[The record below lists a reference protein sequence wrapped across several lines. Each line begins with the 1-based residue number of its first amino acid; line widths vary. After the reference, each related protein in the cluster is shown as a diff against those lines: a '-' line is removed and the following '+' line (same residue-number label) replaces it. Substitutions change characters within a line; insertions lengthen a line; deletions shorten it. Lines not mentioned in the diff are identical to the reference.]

1 MAAYCITLRPSMRG
15 TQRLCSSRFLLQL
28 CSCFSS
34 VLAPALF
41 LLQLCSSRF
50 LLQPS
55 RCPSLPPPFFAA
67 ALVGRQFVPSPSP
80 LPRRPL
86 ASLLS
91 LCPGVAADAWRSLAL
106 RCRLL
111 SYSCWAGCGCECVFA
126 SAVQYI
132 LLHTR
137 MQVSRLNCA
146 FIFVKD
152 AGGGVAEGGA
162 GGDGERVGAREEGR
176 NRDGGDLGQRDRA
189 DLGKRDRADLGLPS
203 FQVPCAVLSMGIS
216 LSAVCVRAPGTRVLK
231 SKRAGTLN
239 QAHSRAHLGRIL
251 LLIVTYVSHLALA
264 HTLLS
269 GNTCYL
275 KAV

>member
-1 MAAYCITLRPSMRG
+1 MRG

-162 GGDGERVGAREEGR
+162 GGDGGRGYRVLTLILPCSSQLSQIPCDFWTSATVSMRHLCEERELRSDELKFVSFVSRRCRFA
-176 NRDGGDLGQRDRA
+176 
-189 DLGKRDRADLGLPS
+189 PS
-203 FQVPCAVLSMGIS
+203 FLKPASPYPSPC
-216 LSAVCVRAPGTRVLK
+216 R
-231 SKRAGTLN
+231 
-239 QAHSRAHLGRIL
+239 
-251 LLIVTYVSHLALA
+251 
-264 HTLLS
+264 
-269 GNTCYL
+269 
-275 KAV
+275 